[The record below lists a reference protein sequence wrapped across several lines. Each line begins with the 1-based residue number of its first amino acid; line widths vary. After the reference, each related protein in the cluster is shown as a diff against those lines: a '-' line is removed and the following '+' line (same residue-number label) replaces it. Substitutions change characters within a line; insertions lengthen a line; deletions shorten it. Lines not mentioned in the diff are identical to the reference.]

1 MTSQIWRGSKRPAW
15 ALVLPLAAGMTM
27 VQLGHEAF
35 AQFRHAPQLAS
46 PASTLGKTLGPA
58 RPPTTPSLSKVLPAN
73 RPITSGSRG
82 CFAGARPVTAVS
94 LAPPPQ
100 GSRVVLG
107 QNFPNPFNPQ
117 TEMEFTLPHAAKVR
131 LRIFDVRGSLVATL
145 VDGVRPAGP
154 NRVQWAGV
162 SDNGRSVASGVYL
175 YRLDADG
182 VQITRR
188 MVIAR

>member
-1 MTSQIWRGSKRPAW
+1 MTSQIWRGWKRPAW

-27 VQLGHEAF
+27 LGHEAF
-35 AQFRHAPQLAS
+35 AQFRQGPQWATPS
-46 PASTLGKTLGPA
+46 STVGKTVGPA
-58 RPPTTPSLSKVLPAN
+58 RPPTIPSISQVLPAN
-73 RPITSGSRG
+73 RRITSGSRG
-82 CFAGARPVTAVS
+82 CFAGALPVTAVV

-117 TEMEFTLPHAAKVR
+117 TEMEFTLPHAAKVK

-154 NRVQWAGV
+154 NHAQWAGV

-182 VQITRR
+182 TQITRR
-188 MVIAR
+188 MMITR